1 MPVIEIPW
9 EDASGESISIE
20 SQAQEGDQTLY
31 ITSPLNIAASARSKE
46 IVLQSTS
53 DPTKKAYIQ
62 VSQPASVYTY
72 VFTLAANQDMLPA
85 AGGVAY
91 ITGQLQTF
99 RNGSL
104 VATDE
109 VVPQLSGASTGFS
122 ISGTQ
127 VIAASRETTIGP
139 IRSISIEGSYSGTF
153 DGQTV
158 TANITISQEANAATT
173 ITYGTPTITFSYSS
187 ITAAGGKVQPTL
199 SYLQTRTQNYTSGA
213 VSPLTPVTSGGTTS
227 FSAASSSQYTLDAQ
241 TGTITWKPNYSTSA
255 TEVEVT
261 VSVTLNGETASTTAA
276 AVQEADA
283 PSLIIYAT
291 PSVMLAVSDIP
302 AAGGTISSGSV
313 TYSQSRTQVYVSG
326 KTEELAPLTSGAEVT
341 YGDPVSAANL
351 GSTIQNRQRV
361 GTLAVYVTMNGEQG
375 TTSSAVYQA
384 ENKVTEIALNGG
396 AYSYPFAPAA
406 GGAVTPNF
414 SYPDIVFTYSS
425 GASGGTIPDNEFGT
439 YSVTAKYSYGG
450 DNNFTSSLDADSG
463 VVVVNSRGVV
473 AGPVRSLGLF
483 NATATAIWAPSVGYP
498 SDTLTQDQAY
508 QTTCLQQ
515 SNWIESLSIDT
526 IGSLSYPIALPSG
539 GVMEPSTSRGSVFY
553 NYASGEQA
561 SEPQPGEGSVTS
573 AQAYSWEGAQGNFTN
588 LDGESGEV
596 TVATCGTSIIAPQ
609 ESPVITLAATTTF
622 TPNEGTFT
630 ENLINGSK
638 LVELT
643 TAMTN
648 WKHVR
653 IPINEE
659 VASGDEF
666 SISIESIEGTAGSYS
681 VVLYND
687 TGDTRLSDRYE
698 LTSTNR
704 TAVFKV
710 FDTVQGSIKAGLV
723 LYAGVTGSTLGQ
735 SATYHNIM
743 LVRGTT
749 PMPYAPSLADA
760 TVSVTDNI
768 QATTGQESNYI
779 TAITPAA
786 GSCTYGQAPAS
797 GGTLLPNL
805 TKGALTF
812 TYASGATGTNVPA
825 EEDGVLDDVISYSWA
840 GPTGNYLSLNP
851 DTGAVEVASAG
862 TVASG
867 GTSSP
872 TITVSRSLRWTPT
885 MQSPN
890 LLTDSRVFT
899 SWIQAINPFNGEEV
913 DVAGYPC
920 MRLTYP
926 NDSSGGYANGKFRR
940 VDVEVG
946 QTYNVSVWA
955 YSTKE
960 GSTAQYGFEG
970 YPSIFKQ
977 FGATELNRWILL
989 TGTFEALQDNY
1000 TYVSYCYLTANGQN
1014 IALRNAQVQKGAL
1027 SIWQPSN
1034 EDMIIEASTSLQT
1047 SASQAANIKSYG
1059 AITIASFSYPN
1070 AEQLGETVLPVVG
1083 AVTQATSFTSGA
1095 TSRDTINARQYSIP
1109 SPVSGAS
1116 VDSTTG
1122 ALTWAENTGTSSRSV
1137 EVRLTVAANGK
1148 NATKDAT
1155 CTQDAGARTYSDITI
1170 TAFTYNDIAAGGG
1183 SVVPVITYSQ
1193 TYGWNGATTGGGTI
1207 TSGASLSY
1215 SGSGV
1220 NSSTGAVSA
1229 ASLGTTVKSR
1239 AAITTASV
1247 TVSLNGKTASTSVT
1261 VYQAANVATYGTVTI
1276 SGGSVSDIPASGGSV
1291 SSASGISATQTVSY
1305 TSGSTRAGSVSIS
1318 YSTAV
1323 SAASLGT
1330 TVKARTSVGTLK
1342 ATGTGEGNK
1351 TASKSFT
1358 VYQAA
1363 NSATYGDVTITG
1375 GSVSD
1380 IPASGGSVS
1389 SASGISATQ
1398 TVSYTSGSTRAGSVS
1413 ISYSTAVSA
1422 ASLGTTVKARTS
1434 VGTLKAT
1441 AAGEG
1446 SKTATKSFTVY
1457 QAANAATTIT
1467 YGVPT
1472 VTLTVSD
1479 IPAAGGTIS
1488 SGSVTYSQ
1496 SRTQN
1501 YTSGASAALSAVTS
1515 GGSISYSAAVTAASL
1530 GTTIKS
1536 RTAVGTLTAT
1546 VSLNGKSGSDSVT
1559 VYQAANAATTISYG
1573 SWKVSITAANY
1584 TSSTNACSAAGG
1596 STTLSSSA
1604 YRTRTQNYT
1613 SGATSSL
1620 SNETAAPALSIT
1632 GAGASLSGSTATW
1645 ASRGTTTG
1653 SVRSA
1658 TITATYKSVSATE
1671 VIYQAANSIVSYNYG
1686 AWGVSLQVVPTTFTA
1701 AGGTATVTTSAS
1713 RTKTPVYSSGATGS
1727 QGTESATPTVTVT
1740 GTGFSYS
1747 GGKVTVAAQTATSS
1761 RSGVVKAT
1769 YSSASKSVTITQ
1781 AGADAFVTVAPTSI
1795 TFTQRADSATVAV
1808 SSNTPWSSKI

>member
-1 MPVIEIPW
+1 
-9 EDASGESISIE
+9 
-20 SQAQEGDQTLY
+20 
-31 ITSPLNIAASARSKE
+31 
-46 IVLQSTS
+46 
-53 DPTKKAYIQ
+53 
-62 VSQPASVYTY
+62 
-72 VFTLAANQDMLPA
+72 
-85 AGGVAY
+85 
-91 ITGQLQTF
+91 
-99 RNGSL
+99 
-104 VATDE
+104 
-109 VVPQLSGASTGFS
+109 
-122 ISGTQ
+122 
-127 VIAASRETTIGP
+127 
-139 IRSISIEGSYSGTF
+139 
-153 DGQTV
+153 
-158 TANITISQEANAATT
+158 
-173 ITYGTPTITFSYSS
+173 
-187 ITAAGGKVQPTL
+187 
-199 SYLQTRTQNYTSGA
+199 
-213 VSPLTPVTSGGTTS
+213 
-227 FSAASSSQYTLDAQ
+227 
-241 TGTITWKPNYSTSA
+241 
-255 TEVEVT
+255 
-261 VSVTLNGETASTTAA
+261 
-276 AVQEADA
+276 
-283 PSLIIYAT
+283 
-291 PSVMLAVSDIP
+291 
-302 AAGGTISSGSV
+302 
-313 TYSQSRTQVYVSG
+313 
-326 KTEELAPLTSGAEVT
+326 
-341 YGDPVSAANL
+341 
-351 GSTIQNRQRV
+351 
-361 GTLAVYVTMNGEQG
+361 
-375 TTSSAVYQA
+375 
-384 ENKVTEIALNGG
+384 
-396 AYSYPFAPAA
+396 
-406 GGAVTPNF
+406 
-414 SYPDIVFTYSS
+414 
-425 GASGGTIPDNEFGT
+425 
-439 YSVTAKYSYGG
+439 
-450 DNNFTSSLDADSG
+450 
-463 VVVVNSRGVV
+463 
-473 AGPVRSLGLF
+473 
-483 NATATAIWAPSVGYP
+483 
-498 SDTLTQDQAY
+498 
-508 QTTCLQQ
+508 
-515 SNWIESLSIDT
+515 
-526 IGSLSYPIALPSG
+526 
-539 GVMEPSTSRGSVFY
+539 
-553 NYASGEQA
+553 
-561 SEPQPGEGSVTS
+561 
-573 AQAYSWEGAQGNFTN
+573 
-588 LDGESGEV
+588 
-596 TVATCGTSIIAPQ
+596 
-609 ESPVITLAATTTF
+609 
-622 TPNEGTFT
+622 
-630 ENLINGSK
+630 
-638 LVELT
+638 
-643 TAMTN
+643 
-648 WKHVR
+648 
-653 IPINEE
+653 
-659 VASGDEF
+659 
-666 SISIESIEGTAGSYS
+666 
-681 VVLYND
+681 
-687 TGDTRLSDRYE
+687 
-698 LTSTNR
+698 
-704 TAVFKV
+704 
-710 FDTVQGSIKAGLV
+710 
-723 LYAGVTGSTLGQ
+723 
-735 SATYHNIM
+735 
-743 LVRGTT
+743 
-749 PMPYAPSLADA
+749 MPYTPSLADA

-797 GGTLLPNL
+797 GGTLLPTL

-840 GPTGNYLSLNP
+840 GPSGNYLSLNP

-867 GTSSP
+867 VTSSP
-872 TITVSRSLRWTPT
+872 TITVNRSLRWTPT
-885 MQSPN
+885 IQSPN
-890 LLTDSRVFT
+890 LLDGSSSKTAVGISKSLLNR
-899 SWIQAINPFNGEEV
+899 SL
-913 DVAGYPC
+913 VAGQKYAISVGGIENIVGSPTEYIC
-920 MRLTYP
+920 LLYAGEQSMGASNILTLKPGEVMSGVLTVNRNAEVGALWLYAGP
-926 NDSSGGYANGKFRR
+926 SGGNAGNTALYTNIML
-940 VDVEVG
+940 VEG
-946 QTYNVSVWA
+946 DIPNLY
-955 YSTKE
+955 
-960 GSTAQYGFEG
+960 
-970 YPSIFKQ
+970 
-977 FGATELNRWILL
+977 
-989 TGTFEALQDNY
+989 
-1000 TYVSYCYLTANGQN
+1000 
-1014 IALRNAQVQKGAL
+1014 
-1027 SIWQPSN
+1027 WQPSN

-1047 SASQAANIKSYG
+1047 SASQAANVKSYG

-1116 VDSTTG
+1116 VDPTTG
-1122 ALTWAENTGTSSRSV
+1122 ALTWAENTGSSSRSV
-1137 EVRLTVAANGK
+1137 GVQLTVAANGE

-1193 TYGWNGATTGGGTI
+1193 TYGWNGATSGGGTI

-1229 ASLGTTVKSR
+1229 ASLGTMVKSR
-1239 AAITTASV
+1239 AVITTASV
-1247 TVSLNGKTASTSVT
+1247 TVSLNGKTATKSFT
-1261 VYQAANVATYGTVTI
+1261 VYQAANVATYGTVTV

-1291 SSASGISATQTVSY
+1291 ASASGISATQTVSY

-1323 SAASLGT
+1323 SAASLAT
-1330 TVKARTSVGTLK
+1330 TVKARTSIGTLT

-1441 AAGEG
+1441 ATGEG

-1479 IPAAGGTIS
+1479 IPAGGGTIS
-1488 SGSVTYSQ
+1488 RGSVTYSQ

-1536 RTAVGTLTAT
+1536 RAAVGTLTAT
-1546 VSLNGKSGSDSVT
+1546 VSLNDKSGSDSVT

-1620 SNETAAPALSIT
+1620 SNETATPTLSIT
-1632 GAGASLSGSTATW
+1632 GAGASLSGSTAKW

-1686 AWGVSLQVVPTTFTA
+1686 AWGVSLQVSPTTFTA

-1727 QGTESATPTVTVT
+1727 QGTESASPTVTVT